1 MNEPKEESP
10 KPTIGIL
17 TARDHEFVAMKTM
30 LTRPRDYDVP
40 GADVRYVVGEIAGSA
55 GSIRRVLLVLG
66 DMGESLAATHATA
79 MLGRFPTIKWVLM
92 VGIAGGVPN
101 PANPEEH
108 VRLGDIVVSNSFGV
122 VQYDFIKQSSP
133 DDVRIRS
140 ATRSPSARLLEYAR
154 HLNVRSME
162 GHNPWEDH
170 LGQGLNALH
179 WSRPPEVR
187 DFLGKPGN
195 HRQQIQHPFDPKR
208 RPGQPR
214 VFFGL
219 IASSNTLLKDAAK
232 RDVLR
237 EQYNAKAIEMETAG
251 LADAAWVQEVGYF
264 GVRGICDYCDKNK
277 NDEWQ
282 PYAAMAAA
290 AYVRAFFESIP
301 GEPPGHPQ

>member
-1 MNEPKEESP
+1 M
-10 KPTIGIL
+10 
-17 TARDHEFVAMKTM
+17 
-30 LTRPRDYDVP
+30 
-40 GADVRYVVGEIAGSA
+40 
-55 GSIRRVLLVLG
+55 
-66 DMGESLAATHATA
+66 
-79 MLGRFPTIKWVLM
+79 
-92 VGIAGGVPN
+92 
-101 PANPEEH
+101 
-108 VRLGDIVVSNSFGV
+108 
-122 VQYDFIKQSSP
+122 QYDFIKQSSP

-140 ATRSPSARLLEYAR
+140 ATRSPSARLLDYAR

-162 GHNPWEDH
+162 GYNPWEDH
-170 LGQGLNALH
+170 LGEGLNALH

-187 DFLGKPGN
+187 DFLGKTGN

-264 GVRGICDYCDKNK
+264 GVRGICDYCDKKK

-290 AYVRAFFESIP
+290 AYVRAHLVDPENPRPPSVTPGTTDSPRSGENKRARLSLNSKIALIAIMLMCGAVAAWMLGLTGPPLRNGQILVAKFEGPDEKYGFSSRILFKLPTFRTIPAAFF
-301 GEPPGHPQ
+301 